1 MKKIVNLEICSK
13 CLGACCKKSGC
24 DYMPNDFDDLSYEN
38 LLKVISERNISIVSE
53 LIFREIDGNFVATP
67 ILFLRE
73 KGVKKNTVD
82 LVSMKNTCSSLT
94 STGCKYT
101 LKERPSGGASII
113 PSENY
118 PACPTTLN
126 KQELLTSWIPY
137 QETLTQIVK
146 KLTGMSVEDRIR
158 MDVRQLVIKYLS
170 KDYDTIHP
178 STVKDTLQ
186 LITNISKAYPKE
198 TKQAAETY
206 KNMQK
211 IKSIRF

>member
-1 MKKIVNLEICSK
+1 MKKVINLEICSK
-13 CLGACCKKSGC
+13 CFGTCCKKSGC
-24 DYMPNDFDDLSYEN
+24 DYMPNDFDDLSFEGLFN
-38 LLKVISERNISIVSE
+38 AINKRNISIVSE
-53 LIFREIDGNFVATP
+53 LIFREENDSFSATP

-73 KGVKKNTVD
+73 KGIGKNTID
-82 LVSMKNTCSSLT
+82 LVSMKNACSSLT

-101 LKERPSGGASII
+101 LKDRPSGGSCII

-126 KQELLTSWIPY
+126 KQELLSSWIPY
-137 QETLTQIVK
+137 QEVLTQIVK
-146 KLTGMSVEDRIR
+146 KITGMSVEDRIKN
-158 MDVRQLVIKYLS
+158 DVKQLIIKYLS
-170 KDYDTIHP
+170 KEYDTIHP
-178 STVKDTLQ
+178 STVKETLQ

-198 TKQAAETY
+198 TKQAAETF